1 MGLID
6 HAEVVLRQR
15 MAAFAERGFT
25 LIPDALSAAELSSLN
40 RAIDDDRARHYDQWL
55 KRGARESGRTQSVD
69 LLTATPDFDAVC
81 AHPAVLP
88 TVRQLLGE
96 DVRLAHDTPPSPE
109 SVAHASAHPLANA
122 AGIPLGVLRGIL
134 CDGTRASAR
143 GPSTR
148 PRLAPQ
154 GLAPR
159 WWAPCALRSTA
170 AVESTGALLS
180 FRCRRDHALLLN
192 CTRECV
198 GEAGV
203 AG

>member
-15 MAAFAERGFT
+15 VAAFAERGFT

-88 TVRQLLGE
+88 TVRTSKRYDPRTIRRPPPNQWPTRQRTPYTTTCCLG
-96 DVRLAHDTPPSPE
+96 
-109 SVAHASAHPLANA
+109 
-122 AGIPLGVLRGIL
+122 
-134 CDGTRASAR
+134 
-143 GPSTR
+143 
-148 PRLAPQ
+148 
-154 GLAPR
+154 
-159 WWAPCALRSTA
+159 
-170 AVESTGALLS
+170 
-180 FRCRRDHALLLN
+180 
-192 CTRECV
+192 
-198 GEAGV
+198 
-203 AG
+203 